1 MSNEDI
7 SNIEEFD
14 YIALGGGSGGIA
26 SAARAAQN
34 GAKVALIEYSDLGGT
49 CVNVGCV
56 PKKAMWFAAQVAETL
71 QMAGDYGFDVQ
82 SHGLNWET
90 LVTARETYISNIH
103 KFYDGYLERL
113 NIKHIQGFGRF
124 EDANTLIVNDKR
136 YRAKHIVLAPG
147 GIPTIPDIPGAEH
160 GIDSNGFF
168 ELDHCPASVTVV
180 GSGYIAVELAG
191 VLNALGAKTTLAIR
205 KSAVLRS
212 FDTMLSAQLLL
223 EMQKAGIEVI
233 TETIPTNVSLDVHGH
248 PILHTKNDELPATE
262 ILIWA
267 IGRTPQG
274 EPLNLAAAG
283 LETNENG
290 FIETDK
296 FQNTAVPGIYAVGDI
311 TGREQLT
318 PVAVAAGRRL
328 SSRLF
333 DNQPDLH
340 LDYSN
345 IPTVVFSHPPIGT
358 VGMSEQQAIN
368 EFGEDN
374 VKIYQSHFTPMY
386 YALTSHKQAVTLK
399 LVTTGDN
406 EKVVG
411 CHIIGLAADEMLQG
425 FAVAIKMGATK
436 ADFDNTVA
444 IHPTSSE
451 ELVTM
456 T

>member
-1 MSNEDI
+1 LH
-7 SNIEEFD
+7 IEEFD

-34 GAKVALIEYSDLGGT
+34 GAKVALIEYNDLGGT

-71 QMAGDYGFDVQ
+71 ELAGDYGFDVTTN
-82 SHGLNWET
+82 GLNWNT
-90 LVTARETYISNIH
+90 LITARDNYIKNIH

-113 NIKHIQGFGRF
+113 NIKHIKGFGRF
-124 EDANTLIVNDKR
+124 KDSQTLVVDDVE
-136 YRAKHIVLAPG
+136 YTAPHILIAPG
-147 GIPTIPDIPGAEH
+147 GKPSIPDIPGAEY
-160 GIDSNGFF
+160 GTDSDGFF
-168 ELDHCPASVTVV
+168 ALEHCPKSCTVV

-191 VLNALGAKTTLAIR
+191 VLNALGCKVTLVIR
-205 KSAVLRS
+205 KDAIIRS
-212 FDTMLSAQLLL
+212 FDSMLSEQLKLSM
-223 EMQKAGIEVI
+223 EQDGIEIV
-233 TETIPTNVSLDVHGH
+233 TESIPTEVSLDENNHRV
-248 PILHTKNDELPATE
+248 LHSNKGKHPATE
-262 ILIWA
+262 VLIWA
-267 IGRTPQG
+267 IGRTPQADQI
-274 EPLNLAAAG
+274 NLEATG
-283 LETNENG
+283 LQTNNRG

-296 FQNTAVPGIYAVGDI
+296 FQNTKTPGLYAVGDI
-311 TGREQLT
+311 TGRAQLT

-328 SSRLF
+328 ASRIF
-333 DNQPDLH
+333 DNQTNLH
-340 LDYSN
+340 LNYDN

-358 VGMSEQQAIN
+358 IGMTEQEAID
-368 EFGEDN
+368 EFGEQN
-374 VKIYQSHFTPMY
+374 IKTYNSSFTPMF
-386 YALTSHKQAVTLK
+386 YALTSHKQKVSMK
-399 LVTTGDN
+399 LVTEGSN

-411 CHIIGLAADEMLQG
+411 CHIIGLGADEMLQG